1 MGPRS
6 PAEVTMYEASVF
18 VLVLVL
24 ALLVID
30 QVRRE

>member
-6 PAEVTMYEASVF
+6 AAETTMYEASVF
-18 VLVLVL
+18 VLALVL
-24 ALLVID
+24 ALLVVD